1 MSKRSHKSTPPVLT
15 GSGYFDL
22 SKEPLHIL
30 IFLLPLVV
38 FYEVALYFTKTSIDG
53 TNIQIKAHYHLV
65 RFFEYFDMPATQG
78 LYLGGIVIISTF
90 LIWHLIVANKWKI
103 EAKVIVFMA
112 IESVLLALPLLIFGG
127 FLGGLVVATEGTS
140 IGQLELSERLAVSI
154 GAGLYEEL
162 VFRMIIIGFVHTIV
176 CNIFKQS
183 NRAGLIAGVVF
194 SSILFALYHDLPNV
208 GDLSA
213 ISLFFF
219 FSAGAYL
226 GFLFVTR
233 GFGIAA
239 ATHAAYDV
247 VAITIIPFFTT

>member
-1 MSKRSHKSTPPVLT
+1 
-15 GSGYFDL
+15 
-22 SKEPLHIL
+22 
-30 IFLLPLVV
+30 
-38 FYEVALYFTKTSIDG
+38 
-53 TNIQIKAHYHLV
+53 
-65 RFFEYFDMPATQG
+65 
-78 LYLGGIVIISTF
+78 
-90 LIWHLIVANKWKI
+90 
-103 EAKVIVFMA
+103 
-112 IESVLLALPLLIFGG
+112 PLLIFGG

-194 SSILFALYHDLPNV
+194 SSVLFALYHDLPNLA
-208 GDLSA
+208 LSEF
-213 ISLFFF
+213 SLFFF
-219 FSAGAYL
+219 FGAGAYL

-233 GFGIAA
+233 GFGIAV

>member
-1 MSKRSHKSTPPVLT
+1 MSTPIRPSTPPTLT

-30 IFLLPLVV
+30 VFLLPLVV
-38 FYEVALYFTKTSIDG
+38 FYEVALYFTKTDIDG
-53 TNIQIKAHYHLV
+53 ANIQIKAHYHLV
-65 RFFEYFDMPATQG
+65 QFFDYFDMPATQG
-78 LYLGGIVIISTF
+78 FYLGGIIIITIF
-90 LIWHLIVANKWKI
+90 LVWHLIVANKWKI
-103 EAKVIVFMA
+103 EARVIVFMA
-112 IESVLLALPLLIFGG
+112 IESILLALPLLIFGG

-140 IGQLELSERLAVSI
+140 IGQLELSEKLAVSI

-162 VFRMIIIGFVHTIV
+162 VFRMIIIGFIHTIV

-183 NRAGLIAGVVF
+183 DRAGLIAGVVF
-194 SSILFALYHDLPNV
+194 SSILFALYHDLPLPV
-208 GDLSA
+208 DLPA
-213 ISLFFF
+213 TSLFFF

-247 VAITIIPFFTT
+247 VATTILASFHT

>member
-1 MSKRSHKSTPPVLT
+1 MSKRSHKSTPTVLT
-15 GSGYFDL
+15 GSSYFDL
-22 SKEPLHIL
+22 SKEPLYIL

-38 FYEVALYFTKTSIDG
+38 FYEAALYISKTNID
-53 TNIQIKAHYHLV
+53 TANIQIKAHYHLV

-78 LYLGGIVIISTF
+78 LGLGGIVIISTF

-103 EAKVIVFMA
+103 EARVIVFMA
-112 IESVLLALPLLIFGG
+112 IESILLALPLLIFGG

-194 SSILFALYHDLPNV
+194 SSVLFALYHDLPNLA
-208 GDLSA
+208 LSEF
-213 ISLFFF
+213 SLFFF
-219 FSAGAYL
+219 FGAGAYL

-233 GFGIAA
+233 GFGIAV

>member
-1 MSKRSHKSTPPVLT
+1 MSTPIRTSPSTPLT

-22 SKEPLHIL
+22 SQEPLYIL
-30 IFLLPLVV
+30 VFLLPLVV
-38 FYEVALYFTKTSIDG
+38 FYEARLYLANIN
-53 TNIQIKAHYHLV
+53 NIQIKAHYHLE
-65 RFFEYFDMPATQG
+65 RFFESFFLPPTQG
-78 LYLGGIVIISTF
+78 LGLGGIIIITIF
-90 LIWHLIVANKWKI
+90 LVWHLIIANRWAI
-103 EAKVIVFMA
+103 DCKVIVFMA
-112 IESVLLALPLLIFGG
+112 IESIFLAIPLLIFGG
-127 FLGGLVVATEGTS
+127 FLGGLVVATEGSSIEKLLTS
-140 IGQLELSERLAVSI
+140 EKLAVSI

-194 SSILFALYHDLPNV
+194 SSVLFAGYHLPNV
-208 GDLSA
+208 GNLSGF
-213 ISLFFF
+213 SLFFF
-219 FSAGAYL
+219 FGAGAYL

-247 VAITIIPFFTT
+247 VAITIIPSFGA

>member
-1 MSKRSHKSTPPVLT
+1 M
-15 GSGYFDL
+15 
-22 SKEPLHIL
+22 
-30 IFLLPLVV
+30 PLVV
-38 FYEVALYFTKTSIDG
+38 FYEAALYFTKTDIDG
-53 TNIQIKAHYHLV
+53 ANIQIKAHYHLV
-65 RFFEYFDMPATQG
+65 QFFEYFDMPATQG
-78 LYLGGIVIISTF
+78 LGLGGIIIISTF
-90 LIWHLIVANKWKI
+90 LIWHLIVANKWAI
-103 EAKVIVFMA
+103 ELQVIVFMA
-112 IESVLLALPLLIFGG
+112 IESILLALPLLMFGG
-127 FLGGLVVATEGTS
+127 FLGGLIALDEGSSIERLLTS
-140 IGQLELSERLAVSI
+140 EKLAVSI

-162 VFRMIIIGFVHTIV
+162 VFRMIIIGSVHTVV

-194 SSILFALYHDLPNV
+194 SSVLFALYHDLPNA
-208 GDLSA
+208 GSLSA

-247 VAITIIPFFTT
+247 VATTILASITP

>member
-1 MSKRSHKSTPPVLT
+1 
-15 GSGYFDL
+15 
-22 SKEPLHIL
+22 
-30 IFLLPLVV
+30 
-38 FYEVALYFTKTSIDG
+38 
-53 TNIQIKAHYHLV
+53 
-65 RFFEYFDMPATQG
+65 
-78 LYLGGIVIISTF
+78 
-90 LIWHLIVANKWKI
+90 
-103 EAKVIVFMA
+103 MA
-112 IESVLLALPLLIFGG
+112 IESIFLAIPLLVFGG
-127 FLGGLVVATEGTS
+127 FLGGLVVATEGSS
-140 IGQLELSERLAVSI
+140 IEQLLTFEKLAVSI

-183 NRAGLIAGVVF
+183 NRAGLITGVVF

-233 GFGIAA
+233 GFGITA

-247 VAITIIPFFTT
+247 VATTILASIHT